1 MGIIETMNNAINL
14 LDLLA
19 TIDTS
24 AELAA
29 TAAAREIIAARVA
42 IIEVVSLN
50 GTPAYKVT
58 LDGKPTTRVIEFNR
72 SIVEAQAAQ
81 LVLSLTL
88 EAGCAA

>member
-1 MGIIETMNNAINL
+1 MDNAINL

-19 TIDTS
+19 NMDNS

-29 TAAAREIIAARVA
+29 TAAKRAAIAARVS

-50 GTPAYKVT
+50 GTPAYKVA

-81 LVLSLTL
+81 LTLSLEL
-88 EAGCAA
+88 AADCAA